1 MGLDV
6 GTVQIKYLA
15 RPDKPVY
22 DFLWH
27 LNLNAEQADW
37 NGSTTENTFAEF
49 TRDNILER
57 MNEFASEGSLAPSE
71 ITEIRSWID
80 QLPWRDDVVMLHL
93 SW

>member
-6 GTVQIKYLA
+6 GTVQIEYLT

-27 LNLNAEQADW
+27 LNLNAEQAEW
-37 NGSTTENTFAEF
+37 NVSATENTFVEF
-49 TRDNILER
+49 TRDNVLER
-57 MNEFASEGSLAPSE
+57 MNEFASEGSLAPGE
-71 ITEIRSWID
+71 VAGIRSWID
-80 QLPWRDDVVMLHL
+80 RLPWRDDVVMLHL